1 MKKLKLFAL
10 TAIALLGVSG
20 ASILIYLISS
30 NLVIF
35 YKQTRIFYIIIF
47 LLVISIVP
55 SHKIENVSDGI
66 KVSIIQPSSDPFLK
80 YKKDYYYEIEQ
91 NLLNLIQKTAKD
103 TQLIVLPEA
112 ELPYALNNPRFDSFI
127 NNATQSE
134 KIVMGLWNI
143 EENELY
149 NSIYSVK
156 NGDLYKKI
164 HLVPFGEYI
173 PFIES
178 LRGLISF
185 FNLPMSNVSRGKK
198 NQQSYDIERYFFN

>member
-1 MKKLKLFAL
+1 MCIRDRFLMLSEL
-10 TAIALLGVSG
+10 SRYYLLNGVPWLIPGNIYLDTVTQNIYPLLGVSG

-35 YKQTRIFYIIIF
+35 YKQTRVFYIIIF

-80 YKKDYYYEIEQ
+80 YKTDYYYEIEQ

-112 ELPYALNNPRFDSFI
+112 ELPYAL
-127 NNATQSE
+127 
-134 KIVMGLWNI
+134 
-143 EENELY
+143 
-149 NSIYSVK
+149 
-156 NGDLYKKI
+156 DLSLI
-164 HLVPFGEYI
+164 HI
-173 PFIES
+173 
-178 LRGLISF
+178 
-185 FNLPMSNVSRGKK
+185 
-198 NQQSYDIERYFFN
+198 